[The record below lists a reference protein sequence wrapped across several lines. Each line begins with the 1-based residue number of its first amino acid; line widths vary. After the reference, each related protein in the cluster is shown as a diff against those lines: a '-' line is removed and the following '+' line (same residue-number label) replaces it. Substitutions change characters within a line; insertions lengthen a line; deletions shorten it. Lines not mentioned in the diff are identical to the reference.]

1 MIERIKQIIE
11 DEQLKKNCNRP
22 EKVYRRWFFYC
33 YLRKQKYYFREIAEI
48 FCKHH
53 ATIIHGIKQAE
64 IFESQNDEFYLLHT
78 KDLFLEFNDKTLFF
92 EKRNLI
98 EDVQNAKNFQDLC
111 KIKRRINQ
119 NIYTRDDA

>member
-33 YLRKQKYYFREIAEI
+33 YLRKQKFYFREIAEM

-53 ATIIHGIKQAE
+53 ATIIHGIRQAE
-64 IFESQNDEFYLLHT
+64 
-78 KDLFLEFNDKTLFF
+78 FF
-92 EKRNLI
+92 ENQKDSVPLF
-98 EDVQNAKNFQDLC
+98 VQYHYGNKHCVFYKFHPLFVGQSYFQFHYW
-111 KIKRRINQ
+111 R
-119 NIYTRDDA
+119 A

>member
-11 DEQLKKNCNRP
+11 DEQLKKLSKDP

-33 YLRKQKYYFREIAEI
+33 FLRRQKFYLREIAQI
-48 FCKHH
+48 FDKHH

-64 IFESQNDEFYLLHT
+64 FFEKQKDELYFLHT
-78 KDLFLEFNDKTLFF
+78 KDLFQEFNDKTLFF

-98 EDVQNAKNFQDLC
+98 EDIQNAKSFQDLC
-111 KIKRRINQ
+111 KIKRRIDQ

>member
-1 MIERIKQIIE
+1 MIERIKEIIE
-11 DEQLKKNCNRP
+11 NEQLKNRNQNP

-33 YLRKQKYYFREIAEI
+33 YLRNQKFYLREIAEM

-53 ATIIHGIKQAE
+53 ATIIHGIRQAE
-64 IFESQNDEFYLLHT
+64 FFENQKDEFYLLHT
-78 KDLFLEFNDKTLFF
+78 KDLFQEFNDKTLFF
-92 EKRNLI
+92 DKRNLI
-98 EDVQNAKNFQDLC
+98 EDVENAKNFQDLC

>member
-33 YLRKQKYYFREIAEI
+33 YLRNQKFYLREIAEI
-48 FCKHH
+48 FDKHH

-64 IFESQNDEFYLLHT
+64 FFEKEKDQLYFLHT
-78 KDLFLEFNDKTLFF
+78 KDLFQEFNDKTLFF
-92 EKRNLI
+92 NKRNLI
-98 EDVQNAKNFQDLC
+98 EDIQNAKNFQDLS

>member
-33 YLRKQKYYFREIAEI
+33 YLRKQKFYLREIAEI
-48 FCKHH
+48 FDKHH
-53 ATIIHGIKQAE
+53 ATIIHGIRQAE
-64 IFESQNDEFYLLHT
+64 FFENQKDEFYLLHT
-78 KDLFLEFNDKTLFF
+78 KDLFQEFNDKTLFF
-92 EKRNLI
+92 DKRNLI
-98 EDVQNAKNFQDLC
+98 EDVENAKNFQDLC

-119 NIYTRDDA
+119 NIYERDDA